1 MLSLTRVPQT
11 NTINFKVSENVLKK
25 TVVKK
30 KSLYRVSQEL
40 RSILLDLIPE
50 LILSQVI
57 YTWVQFTTALEL

>member
-1 MLSLTRVPQT
+1 
-11 NTINFKVSENVLKK
+11 VLKK